1 LDNQKFL
8 ISEEPEILERFRDEF
23 ESIISKAETLGLKL
37 ETHPDDVAAID
48 QLISLLKEL
57 YSNAV
62 NSNIAPL
69 IEPLTILE
77 DFLRRFKDSYQTEF
91 TYPLTLLLDRFIL
104 VAQEVAEQ
112 YAISYSLIN
121 DIQRSIQPLARA
133 KTKENVS
140 DAIRQVVNSLLGGYT
155 EIVTSNDDI
164 ELFDEIEL
172 FDDIEHF
179 DNEAEATS
187 IPVESDESAIIN
199 QTEHDTPESSESKQ
213 IDAMKIEMDILVQS
227 SIFRKLSEMIDTRHK
242 LWVGRSYFLMS
253 MAIKMNAE
261 ARNVVDP
268 QQLAN
273 AIYLH
278 DFPMVKL
285 DDALLY
291 NKDLSDADFKNIQ
304 KHPEIAYETALLM
317 GDYNDCALM
326 VYQHHERPDGKGYPN
341 QLTLDEICHGAKII
355 SICDA
360 YYSMTNL
367 KTYRTNSRTP
377 MRAVAEINAC
387 AGTQFDPLWVKV
399 FNRIVKRYKFI
410 ENVL

>member
-1 LDNQKFL
+1 MDDQKFL
-8 ISEEPEILERFRDEF
+8 ISEDPEVLERFHDEF
-23 ESIISKAETLGLKL
+23 EAIISKAETLGLML
-37 ETHPDDVAAID
+37 ETHPDDIAAID
-48 QLISLLKEL
+48 QLINLLKQL
-57 YSNAV
+57 YSSAV

-77 DFLRRFKDSYQTEF
+77 DFLRRFKNSYQTEF
-91 TYPLTLLLDRFIL
+91 TYPLTLLFDRFIL

-112 YAISYSLIN
+112 YAISYTLIN

-133 KTKENVS
+133 KTEDQVS
-140 DAIRQVVNSLLGGYT
+140 EAIRQVINNLLGGYT
-155 EIVTSNDDI
+155 EVDESSDDV

-172 FDDIEHF
+172 FDDVELF
-179 DNEAEATS
+179 DTDVKADSTYEEP
-187 IPVESDESAIIN
+187 I
-199 QTEHDTPESSESKQ
+199 DTTVVVPQENKAFSSESKE
-213 IDAMKIEMDILVQS
+213 IDAMKIEMNILIQA
-227 SIFRKLSEMIDTRHK
+227 SIFQKFGEIIDTRHK
-242 LWVGRSYFLMS
+242 LWVGRSFFLMS

-285 DDALLY
+285 EDGLLY
-291 NKDLSDADFKNIQ
+291 NKDLSDEDFKKIQ
-304 KHPEIAYETALLM
+304 KHPEIAYEMASLM
-317 GDYNDCALM
+317 GDHEECALM

-341 QLTLDEICHGAKII
+341 QLTQNEICHGAKII
-355 SICDA
+355 AICDA

-367 KTYRTNSRTP
+367 KTYKTNMRTP

-387 AGTQFDPLWVKV
+387 SGTQFDPLWVKV
-399 FNRIVKRYKFI
+399 FNRIVRRYKFI

>member
-1 LDNQKFL
+1 LDDQKFL

-23 ESIISKAETLGLKL
+23 EAIISKAESIGLML
-37 ETHPDDVAAID
+37 ETHPNDIAAIE
-48 QLISLLKEL
+48 QLINLLKQL

-77 DFLRRFKDSYQTEF
+77 DFLRRFKSSYQIEF
-91 TYPLTLLLDRFIL
+91 TYPLTLLLDRFLL

-112 YAISYSLIN
+112 YSISYTLIN

-133 KTKENVS
+133 QTQESVL
-140 DAIRQVVNSLLGGYT
+140 DAIRQVINSLLGGYT
-155 EIVTSNDDI
+155 EVDESSDDI
-164 ELFDEIEL
+164 ELFDDIDL
-172 FDDIEHF
+172 FDDIELF
-179 DNEAEATS
+179 EDNEKKSNVDSQLAETVTDLEDS
-187 IPVESDESAIIN
+187 EN
-199 QTEHDTPESSESKQ
+199 TYSSESSQ
-213 IDAMKIEMDILVQS
+213 LDVMKLEMDLLVQS
-227 SIFRKLSEMIDTRHK
+227 SVFRMLSEMIDTRHK
-242 LWVGRSYFLMS
+242 LWVGRSFFLMS

-291 NKDLSDADFKNIQ
+291 NKDLSDEDFKKIQ
-304 KHPEIAYETALLM
+304 KHPEIAYEMASLM
-317 GDYNDCALM
+317 GDYDECALM

-341 QLTLDEICHGAKII
+341 QLTQDEICHGAKII
-355 SICDA
+355 AICDA
-360 YYSMTNL
+360 YYAMTNL
-367 KTYRTNSRTP
+367 KAYKTNLRTP

-399 FNRIVKRYKFI
+399 FNRIIKRYKFI